1 MIEHG
6 AGMLCF
12 FWRCSC
18 TRRTAQASCAAL
30 AGGPWLCV
38 GSRRESRPR
47 TEIRPSICATAGRT
61 AVSCRAGLVA
71 ITRAVDKLVACQVPL
86 MRACPPAPET
96 QRYKRKRQIQLRVVH
111 VPALRVTIL
120 AMSAGRVHCRV
131 CGARGRVCSG
141 CGARKLR
148 LARAWI
154 YRQKAPKN

>member
-1 MIEHG
+1 M
-6 AGMLCF
+6 
-12 FWRCSC
+12 
-18 TRRTAQASCAAL
+18 
-30 AGGPWLCV
+30 
-38 GSRRESRPR
+38 
-47 TEIRPSICATAGRT
+47 
-61 AVSCRAGLVA
+61 SCRAGLVA

-120 AMSAGRVHCRV
+120 AMSASRVHWRVHNRV

-148 LARAWI
+148 LATAWI
-154 YRQKAPKN
+154 DRQKGPKELKEKNTSYEGNHPSAPDHYR